1 MGGSDGLHEV
11 SEVIGPAANRASE
24 TRAWRFVA
32 RCAAVPLK
40 TDPAMVQFCPRVS
53 VVQGDVIDIGEPD
66 RPLTA
71 GDRASRL
78 RE

>member
-1 MGGSDGLHEV
+1 M
-11 SEVIGPAANRASE
+11 
-24 TRAWRFVA
+24 A
-32 RCAAVPLK
+32 RCVAVPLK
-40 TDPAMVQFCPRVS
+40 TDPAMVQFCPPVS

-71 GDRASRL
+71 SDLASRL